1 MVSGEF
7 IAEGGEQFITIGNFN
22 QFNHSGVV
30 DLHNSSAVLPGA
42 YYFIDEVSVV
52 GQTIPHTD
60 TLKKDSTIEQ
70 GDVFTLNEVYFETGK
85 SELLQQ
91 SFYELSQLITLLK
104 KHPSIRI
111 EVRGHTDNQGTIEFN
126 QRLSEQRAKAVAD
139 YLMTNG
145 IDSSRLIWNGYGK
158 SQPVDDNNTPEG
170 RQHNRRVEY
179 KIIEK

>member
-1 MVSGEF
+1 M
-7 IAEGGEQFITIGNFN
+7 
-22 QFNHSGVV
+22 
-30 DLHNSSAVLPGA
+30 
-42 YYFIDEVSVV
+42 
-52 GQTIPHTD
+52 
-60 TLKKDSTIEQ
+60 
-70 GDVFTLNEVYFETGK
+70 YFETGK

-111 EVRGHTDNQGTIEFN
+111 EIRGHTDNQGTIEFN